1 MGVGES
7 VGGENKQISFSLLG
21 PDQAELERLN
31 TQALAAL
38 RGIPGLV
45 DLDSSA
51 KPDNPN
57 VVLDV
62 NRQAA
67 AALGLG
73 VAPLASA
80 LRTMVAGETV
90 GNWRAPDNETY
101 DVKVRLPLALRNT
114 PEDLARIPLVAT
126 QNEDGSPRIVR
137 VNQVAQIRE
146 STGAS
151 QINRRAL
158 NREVSI
164 TANAYGRSV
173 GEVSADI
180 TRVMQGI
187 AMPPGYRS
195 VSYTHLTL
203 PTTPYV

>member
-146 STGAS
+146 STGC
-151 QINRRAL
+151 L
-158 NREVSI
+158 L
-164 TANAYGRSV
+164 
-173 GEVSADI
+173 
-180 TRVMQGI
+180 
-187 AMPPGYRS
+187 
-195 VSYTHLTL
+195 YTS
-203 PTTPYV
+203 PSPRD

>member
-1 MGVGES
+1 
-7 VGGENKQISFSLLG
+7 
-21 PDQAELERLN
+21 
-31 TQALAAL
+31 
-38 RGIPGLV
+38 
-45 DLDSSA
+45 
-51 KPDNPN
+51 
-57 VVLDV
+57 
-62 NRQAA
+62 
-67 AALGLG
+67 
-73 VAPLASA
+73 
-80 LRTMVAGETV
+80 MVAGETV

-187 AMPPGYRS
+187 AMPPGYRYQFS
-195 VSYTHLTL
+195 GATKDMQESFAYAVSALAMAIIFIYMILASQFKSCLLYTS
-203 PTTPYV
+203 PSPRD